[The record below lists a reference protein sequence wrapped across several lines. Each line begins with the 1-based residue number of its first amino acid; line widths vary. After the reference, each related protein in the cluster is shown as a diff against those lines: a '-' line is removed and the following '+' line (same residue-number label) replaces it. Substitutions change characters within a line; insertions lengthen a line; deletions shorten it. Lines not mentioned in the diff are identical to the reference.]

1 MAHRFCRCAEPDA
14 PYQWDH
20 TCAFYFDGHTTG
32 NDDPLYL
39 RVHASP
45 EGHHYDRQIATLH
58 QVGAPADWMARAIPE
73 QAVQHHDRHRQTERL
88 R

>member
-1 MAHRFCRCAEPDA
+1 MARRFCRCAEPET
-14 PYQWDH
+14 PYHWDH

-32 NDDPLYL
+32 NDDPVYL

-45 EGHHYDRQIATLH
+45 EGHDYDRQIATLH
-58 QVGAPADWMARAIPE
+58 QLGAPADRMARAFPE
-73 QAVQHHDRHRQTERL
+73 QAVQHHDRHSQAERL